1 MRLTAPRST
10 RRLLTLPLL
19 AGLIAVGGLPGTARA
34 ASTDGPDFEM
44 PFPCGDTW
52 TGSSRASHSPSA
64 LSIDWNRADD
74 LGAPMMAAAPGV
86 VSKVA
91 DLGSRSYGRYVVV
104 DHGGGRSTVYAHLQS
119 IWTSQGQAVDQ
130 GTLIGQVGS
139 TGGSTGPHLHFEER
153 RDGTVQRSYF
163 HRSLFT
169 MGRTLSSQMCSD
181 TPVMGDWDG
190 NGTSNIGLLRR
201 TASPQFLGK
210 RAGMPKRVIGYGRG
224 GDQPLAGDWDGDGTW
239 EVGVRRPSTHA
250 FLLRN
255 ANGSTT
261 SVQLGGTVYATGITG
276 DWDGDGR
283 SEVGLWNPSTR
294 QFTQRLR
301 TGTLRRFTL
310 GSLGDLP
317 VAADWNGDRRTDVG
331 VFTPSTGTF
340 TLRSVSRAG
349 AVSLSRVGLGG
360 SRSLPVA
367 GDWNDDGRG
376 DVGVYDP
383 GTAGFSLRLTPS
395 AGSRTAYRN
404 SVWGEP
410 RG

>member
-1 MRLTAPRST
+1 MRLSAPRST
-10 RRLLTLPLL
+10 RRLLTLPLV
-19 AGLIAVGGLPGTARA
+19 AGLIVVGGLPGTARA

-52 TGSSRASHSPSA
+52 TGSSRSSHSPSA
-64 LSIDWNRADD
+64 LSIDWNRTDD

-119 IWTSQGQAVDQ
+119 IWTSQGQTVDQ

-153 RDGTVQRSYF
+153 LDGTVQRSYF
-163 HRSLFT
+163 HRTLFT

-181 TPVMGDWDG
+181 TPVMGDWNG
-190 NGTSNIGLLRR
+190 NGTSDIGLLRR

-210 RAGMPKRVIGYGRG
+210 RAGMPKRVVTYGRG
-224 GDQPLAGDWDGDGTW
+224 GDQPLAGDWDGDG
-239 EVGVRRPSTHA
+239 
-250 FLLRN
+250 
-255 ANGSTT
+255 
-261 SVQLGGTVYATGITG
+261 
-276 DWDGDGR
+276 R
-283 SEVGLWNPSTR
+283 SEVGLWNPSSH

-301 TGTLRRFTL
+301 TGTLRKFTL
-310 GSLGDLP
+310 GSSGDLP

-349 AVSLSRVGLGG
+349 AVSLSRVDLGG

-367 GDWNDDGRG
+367 GDWNADGRG
-376 DVGVYDP
+376 DVGVYTP
-383 GTAGFSLRLTPS
+383 STAGFSLRLTPTAS
-395 AGSRTAYRN
+395 SRTAYRT